1 MRLKNRRALV
11 TGAATGIGRE
21 IALRFAQEGAELV
34 ILDWDDAGNKQTA
47 AQIASH
53 GGSCLALKADVSSEP
68 DVTDAFSQ
76 AGALDILVNN
86 AASVKGDG
94 RIADLTGEAWDWVL
108 KVCLKS
114 VFLCTREAL
123 KAMVPRKSGAIVNI
137 SSVNAIEGIN
147 LAAYTAAKGGILS
160 LTRLT
165 AAHYAAQ
172 GIRVNAI
179 VPGTILSDSSTV
191 YYDQR
196 PEISAGLR
204 ALYPAGAFGKVQD
217 VAACALFLV
226 SDEAAFIN
234 GATVPVDGG
243 LTATRPLAAFGPEH
257 ASTKNPMPKAPRK

>member
-21 IALRFAQEGAELV
+21 IAQLFASEGAEIV
-34 ILDWDDAGNKQTA
+34 ALDWDEAGNRQTA
-47 AQIASH
+47 ARIASR
-53 GGSCLALKADVSSEP
+53 GGSCTALKVDVSSEP
-68 DVTDAFSQ
+68 DIVEAFTQ

-86 AASVKGDG
+86 AASSRGDG
-94 RIADLTGEAWDWVL
+94 SIDNLTGEAWDWVL
-108 KVCLKS
+108 KICLKS

-123 KAMVPRKSGAIVNI
+123 KIMLPKQAGAIVNI

-172 GIRVNAI
+172 GIRANAI
-179 VPGTILSDSSTV
+179 VPGTILSESSAV
-191 YYDQR
+191 YYGQR
-196 PEISAGLR
+196 PEIDASLR
-204 ALYPAGAFGKVQD
+204 ALYPAGAFGRVQD
-217 VAACALFLV
+217 VAACALFLA

-243 LTATRPLAAFGPEH
+243 LTATRPLAALTSEH
-257 ASTKNPMPKAPRK
+257 HSRENPILKAPRE